1 MARQPH
7 LIMMTAVL
15 PRLSTV
21 VGRAKR
27 PGTALLLG
35 AVDRNAAGD
44 EDAPD
49 TPAAKSRM
57 MKGRKEEEA
66 TVMPG
71 LPVEGQQHGRQQH
84 LQWRVNAGCRKWR
97 CPSIAGLSAL
107 QPTLSDD
114 I

>member
-1 MARQPH
+1 MT
-7 LIMMTAVL
+7 MTAEL
-15 PRLSTV
+15 PRLSAG

-35 AVDRNAAGD
+35 PEDRKAAGD
-44 EDAPD
+44 EDEPD
-49 TPAAKSRM
+49 TPAPKSRRK
-57 MKGRKEEEA
+57 KGRKEEEA

-97 CPSIAGLSAL
+97 WRSIRAGLSAL
-107 QPTLSDD
+107 QPTLSGA